1 MIVKTKAFADR
12 RAYIGSVGRAGE
24 NAVRALEIDCADV
37 LAEYPDAEII
47 AVIRR
52 AQGDP
57 YTVALEKDGAVRRL
71 VFLEAD
77 YRYPGRLEIELR
89 AIDGDKIL
97 KSAIYAATV
106 EESIQGE
113 SDTPGQPVRDVLD
126 RLETEI
132 AAAQAVVDDIRQKLD
147 SGAFKGD
154 KGDKGDK
161 GEPGSDATII
171 PATNAEIDTHTDA
184 AHVLAPSNMDYAV
197 KAAMTDGKGAAWT
210 AAEQAAARERIHAE
224 GYGEFTLI
232 ESITLTENILTFER
246 TTEPDGTPYN
256 FSAMKVII
264 RTHPSDTPARG
275 VIDWSAG
282 KKNNNNNPEDQGY
295 TKIGGGISVITGL
308 KASDSIPQWYA
319 VTNICSILP
328 QYGIYS
334 VVSASG
340 QQGGV
345 MDIKWPSNGNYQTSS
360 ASNKINRFDMHIYPT
375 VSGIGNEFVSGTEI
389 KIYGV
394 RS

>member
-77 YRYPGRLEIELR
+77 YKYPGRLEIELR

-147 SGAFKGD
+147 SGAFKGE
-154 KGDKGDK
+154 K
-161 GEPGSDATII
+161 GEPGSGATII

-210 AAEQAAARERIHAE
+210 AAEQQAARDRMGLDKPYA
-224 GYGEFTLI
+224 LI
-232 ESITLTENILTFER
+232 EEIVFGEDSSVAVER
-246 TTEPDGTPYN
+246 TTAPDGTPYS
-256 FSAMKVII
+256 FSVMRVQILSMPSAKTGIDALMYFGNSSHPMYIYTYITVTNARADLSATECVEATLRGGYWMVTMKGNSGSTSIASNGSWTGGIRTTEPSAILSLTAVDLPTIESLLIIPFTGEKVFPSGTII
-264 RTHPSDTPARG
+264 R
-275 VIDWSAG
+275 
-282 KKNNNNNPEDQGY
+282 
-295 TKIGGGISVITGL
+295 
-308 KASDSIPQWYA
+308 
-319 VTNICSILP
+319 
-328 QYGIYS
+328 
-334 VVSASG
+334 
-340 QQGGV
+340 
-345 MDIKWPSNGNYQTSS
+345 
-360 ASNKINRFDMHIYPT
+360 
-375 VSGIGNEFVSGTEI
+375 
-389 KIYGV
+389 IYGV
-394 RS
+394 RT